1 MIAIV
6 DYGVGNLFSLLSSLR
21 ALDLEAEVTGD
32 AGRLR
37 AADRII
43 LPGVGAFGDARAK
56 LDATGLVPVI
66 QEEAEKKPLLGICL
80 GMQLLF
86 DKSFEYGEHPG
97 LGLVPGQVVD
107 LRRDLTDKTLKVPHM
122 GWNSLQILKDDPLFR
137 YVRDGEYVY
146 YVHSFYARDCAA
158 EHSGRVPVRQCG
170 CHRCGAPGKR
180 LRHPVPPG
188 EIRGHG
194 TAAAAGLCRTVEGGC
209 HETYETDRTGPSR
222 TPEKIRAVIDACEV
236 CRLGLAG
243 RQSASTWC
251 R

>member
-6 DYGVGNLFSLLSSLR
+6 DYGVGTLFSLLSSLR

-86 DKSFEYGEHPG
+86 ETSFEYGEHRG
-97 LGLVPGQVVD
+97 LELISGQVRDIGTVLPGD
-107 LRRDLTDKTLKVPHM
+107 LAIPHM
-122 GWNSLQILKDDPLFR
+122 GWNALHFPRERPRSPIFR
-137 YVRDGEYVY
+137 ALEEGTHVY
-146 YVHSFYARDCAA
+146 FVHSFAGFNCKGQCTATTEYGA
-158 EHSGRVPVRQCG
+158 E
-170 CHRCGAPGKR
+170 
-180 LRHPVPPG
+180 L
-188 EIRGHG
+188 
-194 TAAAAGLCRTVEGGC
+194 TAAVQNGNVYGTQFHPEKSGAAGLAIL
-209 HETYETDRTGPSR
+209 
-222 TPEKIRAVIDACEV
+222 KAFCE
-236 CRLGLAG
+236 LE
-243 RQSASTWC
+243 
-251 R
+251 